1 MSERVVVRRSTWS
14 ARLRNTSLRLR
25 VTAVATI
32 VVALTL
38 LATGLLVTRWLRS
51 TLVDDADQQLSRQVE
66 FVANLAEQGKLS
78 PTLTATGVDT
88 GQVQVITGDRV
99 VVAVSPGLAA
109 TVRLDVFPAP
119 AVGAQAAQTVP
130 GPVVG
135 GVGSTHYRVVARTV
149 DTPVGPLTVYA
160 ASSLRAAEK
169 SVAALVAG
177 LWVGL
182 PLLTLLAV
190 AGIWFVVGRS
200 LSPVERMRR
209 EVAAIPGTRPDQRIS
224 AHARA
229 AELDRL
235 AATMNGLLERIDEA
249 AAARRQFLADAS
261 HELRSPLASVR
272 AQLEVGLAY
281 PSGTDWPATATEV
294 MVDIDRLQSL
304 AVELLDLARVDGGGR
319 LPTTQRL
326 DLAALVDVEL
336 ARYTDQRVTVESSSA
351 WVAADAALL
360 LRLVR
365 NLVDN
370 ALRHAHQAVRI
381 TVGVE
386 GDAARMR
393 VWNDGAPIP
402 EGDRD
407 RIFEPFTRL
416 DEARTTDE
424 GGAGLGLSIAR
435 RVTELH
441 GGTLVVGSS
450 DTGAEFIA
458 SLPLALAS

>member
-1 MSERVVVRRSTWS
+1 
-14 ARLRNTSLRLR
+14 LRLR
-25 VTAVATI
+25 VTTVATI

-38 LATGLLVTRWLRS
+38 LATGLLVTRWLRA
-51 TLVDDADQQLSRQVE
+51 TLVDDADQQLSRQVA
-66 FVANLAEQGKLS
+66 FVAELAERGELS

-88 GQVQVITGDRV
+88 GQVQVITAKRV

-119 AVGAQAAQTVP
+119 AVGEQAAQTVP

-149 DTPVGPLTVYA
+149 DTPGGPLTVYA

-224 AHARA
+224 PHARA
-229 AELDRL
+229 TELDRL
-235 AATMNGLLERIDEA
+235 AATMNGLLERIDDA

-261 HELRSPLASVR
+261 HELRSPLASAR

-281 PSGTDWPATATEV
+281 PDGTDWPATASEV
-294 MVDIDRLQSL
+294 MVDIARLQSL
-304 AVELLDLARVDGGGR
+304 AGELLDLARVDGGGR
-319 LPTTQRL
+319 LPTSERM
-326 DLAALVDVEL
+326 DLAALVTVE
-336 ARYTDQRVTVESSSA
+336 AGRYTDQRVTLQANEV
-351 WVAADAALL
+351 WVSADAALMV
-360 LRLVR
+360 RLVR

-370 ALRHAHQAVRI
+370 ALRHAQLSVHI

-386 GDAARMR
+386 SGSACLR
-393 VWNDGAPIP
+393 VWNDGAAIP
-402 EGDRD
+402 LADRE

-435 RVTELH
+435 RAAELH
-441 GGTLVVGSS
+441 GGSLVIGST

-458 SLPLALAS
+458 VLPLAAD

>member
-1 MSERVVVRRSTWS
+1 MALTS
-14 ARLRNTSLRLR
+14 RLRNTSLRLR

-32 VVALTL
+32 VVAVTL
-38 LATGLLVTRWLRS
+38 LATGVLVTRWLRA
-51 TLVDDADQQLSRQVE
+51 TLVDDADRQLSRQVA
-66 FVANLAEQGKLS
+66 FVAELAEQGQLS

-88 GQVQVITGDRV
+88 GQVQVITADRV

-119 AVGAQAAQTVP
+119 EVGAQAAQTVP

-135 GVGSTHYRVVARTV
+135 GNGSTHYRVVARTV
-149 DTPVGPLTVYA
+149 DTPVGELTVYA
-160 ASSLRAAEK
+160 ASSLRAEEK

-209 EVAAIPGTRPDQRIS
+209 EVAAIPGTRSDQRIS

-235 AATMNGLLERIDEA
+235 AATMNGLLQRIDDA
-249 AAARRQFLADAS
+249 AMARRQFLADAS
-261 HELRSPLASVR
+261 HELRSPLASAR

-281 PSGTDWPATATEV
+281 PSGTDWPATASEV

-304 AVELLDLARVDGGGR
+304 ASELLDLARVDGGGR
-319 LPTTQRL
+319 PTTAERL
-326 DLAALVDVEL
+326 NLAALVAAEL
-336 ARYTDQRVTVESSSA
+336 ARYTDQRITLEGSEA
-351 WVAADAALL
+351 WVTADAALL
-360 LRLVR
+360 VRLVR
-365 NLVDN
+365 NLADN
-370 ALRHAHQAVRI
+370 ALRHARLAVRI
-381 TVGVE
+381 TVVADGQS
-386 GDAARMR
+386 ARLS
-393 VWNDGAPIP
+393 VWNDGASIP
-402 EGDRD
+402 VADRE
-407 RIFEPFTRL
+407 RVFEPFTRL
-416 DEARTTDE
+416 DEARASDE

-441 GGTLVVGSS
+441 GGSLVVGSS
-450 DTGAEFIA
+450 DTGAEFVA
-458 SLPLALAS
+458 TLPLAS

>member
-1 MSERVVVRRSTWS
+1 MTERMSGRIA
-14 ARLRNTSLRLR
+14 ARLRATSLRLR

-32 VVALTL
+32 VVAITL
-38 LATGLLVTRWLRS
+38 LATGLMVTRWLRS

-66 FVANLAEQGKLS
+66 FVADLAQQGKLS

-88 GQVQVITGDRV
+88 GQVQVITSDRV

-119 AVGAQAAQTVP
+119 AVDQQSAQTVP

-160 ASSLRAAEK
+160 ASSLRAAER

-182 PLLTLLAV
+182 PLLTLLSV
-190 AGIWFVVGRS
+190 AGVWFVVGRS

-224 AHARA
+224 THARA

-249 AAARRQFLADAS
+249 TAARRQFLADAS
-261 HELRSPLASVR
+261 HELRSPLASAR

-281 PSGTDWPATATEV
+281 PTGTDWPATATEV
-294 MVDIDRLQSL
+294 MVDIARLQSL
-304 AVELLDLARVDGGGR
+304 AGELLDLARVEGGGR
-319 LPTTQRL
+319 LPAAERL
-326 DLAALVDVEL
+326 DLADLVGVEV
-336 ARYTDQRVTVESSSA
+336 ARYGDPKVTVKASEA
-351 WVAADAALL
+351 WVAADSALL

-370 ALRHAHQAVRI
+370 SLRHARSAVRI
-381 TVGVE
+381 TVGTD
-386 GDAARMR
+386 GDAARLR
-393 VWNDGAPIP
+393 VWNDGVAIP
-402 EGDRD
+402 ESDRE

-435 RVTELH
+435 RVTEMH
-441 GGTLVVGSS
+441 GGTLVVGASE
-450 DTGAEFIA
+450 TGAEFVA
-458 SLPLALAS
+458 TLPLAH

>member
-1 MSERVVVRRSTWS
+1 MRVRN
-14 ARLRNTSLRLR
+14 RLQNSSLRLR

-38 LATGLLVTRWLRS
+38 LATGLLVTRWLRT

-66 FVANLAEQGKLS
+66 FVANLAEQGRLS

-88 GQVQVITGDRV
+88 GQVQVITSDRV

-109 TVRLDVFPAP
+109 TARLDVFPAP
-119 AVGAQAAQTVP
+119 PVGEQDAQTVP

-135 GVGSTHYRVVARTV
+135 GVGSTHYRVVAHTV

-160 ASSLRAAEK
+160 ASSLRAEEK

-224 AHARA
+224 PHARA

-235 AATMNGLLERIDEA
+235 AETMNGLLERIDDA

-281 PSGTDWPATATEV
+281 PSGTDWPATAAEV

-304 AVELLDLARVDGGGR
+304 AGELLDLAKVDGAGR
-319 LPTTQRL
+319 LPTTERL

-336 ARYTDQRVTVESSSA
+336 ARYTDPRVSVHSSPA
-351 WVAADAALL
+351 RVAADAALL
-360 LRLVR
+360 VRLLR

-370 ALRHAHQAVRI
+370 ALRHAQDSVRI
-381 TVGVE
+381 TVTAD
-386 GDAARMR
+386 GDMAHLR

-402 EGDRD
+402 EVDRE

-416 DEARTTDE
+416 DEARTSDE

-435 RVTELH
+435 RVAELH
-441 GGTLVVGSS
+441 GGSLVVGASA
-450 DTGAEFIA
+450 TGTEFVA
-458 SLPLALAS
+458 ALPLALGS

>member
-1 MSERVVVRRSTWS
+1 MSERMSGRVRR
-14 ARLRNTSLRLR
+14 RLGNTSLRLR

-32 VVALTL
+32 VVAITL
-38 LATGLLVTRWLRS
+38 LATGLMVTRWLRS

-66 FVANLAEQGKLS
+66 FVAELAQQGKLS

-88 GQVQVITGDRV
+88 GQVQVITSDRV

-119 AVGAQAAQTVP
+119 AINEQSAQTVP

-160 ASSLRAAEK
+160 ASSLRAAER

-182 PLLTLLAV
+182 PLLTLLSV
-190 AGIWFVVGRS
+190 VGVWFVVGRS

-209 EVAAIPGTRPDQRIS
+209 EVAAIPGTRFDQRIS

-261 HELRSPLASVR
+261 HELRSPLASAR

-281 PSGTDWPATATEV
+281 PDGTDWPATATEV
-294 MVDIDRLQSL
+294 MVDIERLQSL
-304 AVELLDLARVDGGGR
+304 AGELLDLARVDGGGR
-319 LPTTQRL
+319 LLTAERL
-326 DLAALVDVEL
+326 DLAALVGLEA
-336 ARYTDQRVTVESSSA
+336 ARYGDARVAVDASEA
-351 WVAADAALL
+351 WVAADSALL
-360 LRLVR
+360 VRLVR

-370 ALRHAHQAVRI
+370 SLRHAHEEVRI
-381 TVGVE
+381 TVGID
-386 GDAARMR
+386 GDVARLR
-393 VWNDGAPIP
+393 VWNDGVAIP
-402 EGDRD
+402 EADRD

-441 GGTLVVGSS
+441 GGTLVVGASAS
-450 DTGAEFIA
+450 GAEFVA
-458 SLPLALAS
+458 TLPLAG